1 MWQCALRRVY
11 YPHMDLLKARA
22 IHCIGVGGIG
32 VSALAQM
39 FARRGV
45 AVTGSDVTLSPV
57 TVQLK
62 KYGVKIHIGHA
73 AKNVPREC
81 DAVIYT
87 KAIAPDNPE
96 FLEARRRNISLF
108 SYSQALGEVSR
119 QAETIAVAGS
129 HGKTTTTGMIGWTL
143 LRAKKD
149 PTIVIGS
156 FLSGVKSNF
165 VGGAGPH
172 FVVEAC
178 EYQKSFLDI
187 HPTIAVV
194 TNIDNDHLD
203 YYKTKANLFRGFVS
217 FVGQIPQHGFLVC
230 DLRDPVLKKL
240 ASYAHCHVVD
250 CAKEKIRY
258 PLSVIGE
265 HNVRN
270 AQAAAAALRMA
281 GLSSAAI
288 RDGLSSFAG
297 TWRRQEY
304 KGTKNGVLVYDDYAH
319 HPTEIKATLD
329 AFNDAFPGRR
339 IVVVF
344 QPHLYSRTKLLF
356 EDFVKSFDRAS
367 AAVTLPIYA
376 AREKKDRSISSSM
389 LIAALKKRGVTA
401 IYAAS
406 FASAVRFLRTH
417 ARSGDVVITMGAGD
431 VYKIGES
438 LLGKRK

>member
-1 MWQCALRRVY
+1 MG
-11 YPHMDLLKARA
+11 LLKAKT

-45 AVTGSDVTLSPV
+45 AVSGSDLAASPV
-57 TVQLK
+57 TAQLK
-62 KYGVKIHIGHA
+62 KYGVKIFIGQRA
-73 AKNVPREC
+73 GNVPRQC

-96 FLEARRRNISLF
+96 FLEAQRRNVPLF

-119 QAETIAVAGS
+119 AAHTIAVAGS

-165 VGGAGPH
+165 VAGSGPH

-187 HPTIAVV
+187 HPTVAVV
-194 TNIDNDHLD
+194 INIDNDHLD
-203 YYKTKANLFRGFVS
+203 YYKTRANLFRGFVQ
-217 FVGQIPQHGFLVC
+217 FVSQIPRSGFLVC
-230 DLRDPVLKKL
+230 DLSDPILKRL
-240 ASYAHCHVVD
+240 ASQAHCHVVD
-250 CAKEKIRY
+250 SSKEKIHF
-258 PLSVIGE
+258 PLSVIGQ
-265 HNVRN
+265 HNIRN
-270 AQAAAAALRMA
+270 AQGAAAALRIV

-288 RDGLSSFAG
+288 KDGLSSFAG

-304 KGTKNGVLVYDDYAH
+304 KGTKNGILIYDDYAH
-319 HPTEIKATLD
+319 HPTEIKATLG
-329 AFNDAFPGRR
+329 AFADAFPGRR

-356 EDFVKSFDRAS
+356 KDFVKSFDRAS
-367 AAVTLPIYA
+367 AVVMLPIYA
-376 AREKKDRSISSSM
+376 AREKKDRSIASPM
-389 LIAALKKRGVTA
+389 LVAALKKRGVRT

-406 FASAVRFLRTH
+406 FETAVERIKKLAQR
-417 ARSGDVVITMGAGD
+417 GDIVLTVGAGD
-431 VYKIGES
+431 VYKIGDEF
-438 LLGKRK
+438 LKNRK